1 MTWDPT
7 ARPQGENTE
16 LVITRTFDAP
26 RMLLWRCYVDP
37 SLLVQWWGPEGFTCT
52 RLEMDFRAGGHWHV
66 TITSPAGVDFPVH
79 FTFIEIVEP
88 ERIVYRNVRS
98 TQPVWKGNPP
108 ALYTNTLTFEET
120 ADDQTLLTLRVV
132 FASPMEKDDS
142 IRRGFKAGTEQSLDK
157 LNRLLA
163 RRPG

>member
-1 MTWDPT
+1 LTWDPT
-7 ARPQGENTE
+7 ARPEGEDTE

-26 RMLLWRCYVDP
+26 RVLVWRCFMDP

-66 TITSPAGVDFPVH
+66 TITSPDGVDFPAH

-88 ERIVYRNVRS
+88 ERIVYRNAPS
-98 TQPVWKGNPP
+98 NGPAWKGNPP
-108 ALYTNTLTFEET
+108 ALYTKTLTFEET
-120 ADDQTLLTLRVV
+120 ADEQTLLTLRAV